1 MRSRS
6 VPPIGPVRTRRGP
19 PTAIVVALVALVPP
33 ALVACAATSTGAES
47 AARDFVGAS
56 AAGDART
63 ECALL
68 APATRDTLEHQRGG
82 ACETELSHIALPRG
96 TVVGAEEWAD
106 RAQVRTT
113 TDTLFLTRTSEGWR
127 VAAAGCLPR
136 GEAPYVCTVE
146 GP

>member
-1 MRSRS
+1 MRRLAAARGG
-6 VPPIGPVRTRRGP
+6 PIRVASALP
-19 PTAIVVALVALVPP
+19 VALVAPLLLAGCGTV
-33 ALVACAATSTGAES
+33 SSGAETV
-47 AARDFVGAS
+47 ARQFVDAS
-56 AAGDART
+56 AAGDVRT

-82 ACETELSHIALPRG
+82 PCETELGPLALPRG
-96 TVVGAEEWAD
+96 TVVGAEEWSD

-113 TDTLFLTRTSEGWR
+113 ADTLFLTRTSEGWR
-127 VAAAGCLPR
+127 IAAAGCVPR